1 MSNVNLSTNISEGNN
16 MTNEQLMQQL
26 VNNFIS
32 GDGSPRFTDFDRFL
46 NALSRE
52 VAKPLFG
59 HSGKS
64 AGGSSWRDEVK
75 ARFANRGAK
84 WVFVSLEEIRPT
96 LDRLAAEGIDIEDY
110 DRYTQAH
117 GQAWIRFSGGRMND
131 GKQCAA
137 FEVRTGGAKDN
148 HTTQLHYIALDE
160 LDEKITLMNST
171 PHSMKLEADETQE
184 DVAIAEPEE
193 AVEVD
198 VAPEEVIDEV
208 DECEDIMGDI
218 EDMFDD
224 EDLDSA
230 F

>member
-1 MSNVNLSTNISEGNN
+1 MANSNLPTNISEDNI
-16 MTNEQLMQQL
+16 MTNEQLVLQL
-26 VNNFIS
+26 FNNFLQ
-32 GDGSPRFTDFDRFL
+32 GDGTPRLTDFEAFFKTI
-46 NALSRE
+46 SRE
-52 VAKPLFG
+52 VVKPLCG
-59 HSGKS
+59 RSGKT
-64 AGGSSWRDEVK
+64 GGSSWRDEVK

-96 LDRLAAEGIDIEDY
+96 LDRLAAEGVDIADY

-117 GQAWIRFSGGRMND
+117 GQAWIRFAGGRMHD

-137 FEVRTGGAKDN
+137 FEVRTGGSTDDHKSQ
-148 HTTQLHYIALDE
+148 HHFISLDE
-160 LDEKITLMNST
+160 LDEKITPMNAT
-171 PHSMKLEADETQE
+171 PHSMKLEKNETQE

-198 VAPEEVIDEV
+198 VAPEEVVEEV
-208 DECEDIMGDI
+208 DECEDIMGNI